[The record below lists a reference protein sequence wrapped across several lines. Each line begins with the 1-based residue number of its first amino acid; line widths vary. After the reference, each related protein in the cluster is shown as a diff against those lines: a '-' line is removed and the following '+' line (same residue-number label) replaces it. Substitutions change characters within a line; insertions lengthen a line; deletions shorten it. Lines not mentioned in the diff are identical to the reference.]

1 MDDATIVVISTTF
14 PDSAAANACAERL
27 VGAGLAACAQ
37 VEGPVSSTYRWE
49 GRVERAEEWRLVCKT
64 SRAAGAS
71 CREALEAAH
80 PYDLPQ
86 LVWLECRASA
96 GYAAWVER
104 STGGT
109 APQAGES

>member
-14 PDSAAANACAERL
+14 PDAAAANACAERL
-27 VGAGLAACAQ
+27 VESGHAACAQ
-37 VEGPVSSTYRWE
+37 VEGPVTTVYRWE
-49 GRVERAEEWRLVCKT
+49 GRVERGEEWRLVCKT
-64 SRAAGAS
+64 SRAAGAA
-71 CREALEAAH
+71 CRKTLLAAH

-86 LVWLECRASA
+86 LVWQECRASA

-109 APQAGES
+109 ELETGPS